1 MARIHLPTRDE
12 MSDEQRRVHDAVVAG
27 PRGVVIGP
35 LRAAI
40 INPELAERWSNFGEV
55 LRYRTTLPRKLTE
68 LAIIVTARHWTSQ
81 IEWYVHARVAA
92 EAGLGAAAIEA
103 LRLGREPQFEAPE
116 EAEICAFARQLL
128 RTGEVETETYRKVEA
143 RFGARGVVELT
154 ALIGYYTMVSMTL
167 NAHEVP
173 LPEGVDPPLARLAG
187 IDIAPAA
194 LPSGRSLGAAE

>member
-187 IDIAPAA
+187 
-194 LPSGRSLGAAE
+194 